1 MVLLGLTLAG
11 CAPGAA
17 GPGGCTLTQ
26 RADLPLTLR
35 RDVPLVHATIDGA
48 AVTLIL
54 DTGAQTTLLTDAAVT
69 RLHLARDD
77 AAHGARIL
85 GVGPAAAVS
94 DADAARLDLG
104 RVVLRNRPVIVA
116 GFALASDDRTV
127 PDGLL
132 GDDILSQYDL
142 DLDLPDGRATLYRAR
157 DCPGAAPPVVGDWT
171 AVVAERTPR
180 GQLRV
185 PMTIDGQ
192 TLGAIVDTGS
202 ETTTVA
208 VAALPRLHMT
218 EAMLAG
224 DPRLRVRGM
233 SEDATLV
240 HVHRFDE
247 LRIGPLSYRHPYIPV
262 APLPDFLGDGLLGA
276 DVLRLHRVWLSW
288 ASARIWIDI
297 ARRAAYQ
304 EKSRAVAAND
314 IKMSAGPSR

>member
-1 MVLLGLTLAG
+1 M
-11 CAPGAA
+11 
-17 GPGGCTLTQ
+17 
-26 RADLPLTLR
+26 
-35 RDVPLVHATIDGA
+35 HATIDGA
-48 AVTLIL
+48 PVTLIL
-54 DTGAQTTLLTDAAVT
+54 DTGAETTLLTDAAVA

-77 AAHGARIL
+77 AADAARIV
-85 GVGPAAAVS
+85 GVGPAASVGG
-94 DADAARLDLG
+94 ADAARLDLG
-104 RVVLRNRPVIVA
+104 KVVLRNRPVIVA
-116 GFALASDDRTV
+116 GFTLASDDRTV

-157 DCPGAAPPVVGDWT
+157 DCPDASPPVAGDWF
-171 AVVAERTPR
+171 AVTAERTSR

-192 TLGAIVDTGS
+192 TLSATVDTGS

-208 VAALPRLHMT
+208 VAALQQLHMT

-224 DPRLRVRGM
+224 DPTLRVRGM
-233 SEDATLV
+233 SQDVTLV

-247 LRIGPLSYRHPYIPV
+247 LRIGPLSYNHPYIPV
-262 APLPDFLGDGLLGA
+262 APLPAFLGDGLLGS

-288 ASARIWIDI
+288 ASARIWIDT

-304 EKSRAVAAND
+304 
-314 IKMSAGPSR
+314 